1 MRKIIALIAALVA
14 APASAKSINTECVT
28 QDGTRMYMSASK
40 GSVMVR
46 WDGTGWNEAFGK
58 VEDDMVIVTQLAP
71 NGVIVIAW
79 DTRTNAAHVVMKN
92 DRTGE
97 RTESRARCWFK

>member
-1 MRKIIALIAALVA
+1 MIRLVAVLFLFMA
-14 APASAKSINTECVT
+14 APAMAKSINTECVM

>member
-1 MRKIIALIAALVA
+1 MRWLIVLIGLLLA
-14 APASAKSINTECVT
+14 APAYAKTTNTECVT
-28 QDGTRMYMSASK
+28 QDGSRFYMSASK
-40 GSVMVR
+40 GKVVVL
-46 WDGTGWNEAFGK
+46 WDGHGWNEAFGELK
-58 VEDDMVIVTQLAP
+58 DDVLVITQIAP

-79 DTRTNAAHVVMKN
+79 EYKNNAAYVVMKN